1 MVDKIVKL
9 ANNLDARGFHKEAAA
24 LDDVLR
30 SLIEGGSKMLKN
42 LDLEKAVEVIENP
55 SKLKEMGKEFLES
68 SLCKYLE
75 EDKNRADISKNIVEK
90 LHAIID
96 DFSDC
101 DDQKFINTDEIKKF
115 VKEFITEEKISAA
128 IDCFCSE
135 EPVKSEP
142 PEDFVEEENSDIC
155 NIKIDFCQIYWKY
168 LDSSVRENLKTYL
181 NDYIDN
187 QISMDLNLIEDED
200 VDRMIS
206 CVIREVG
213 VC

>member
-9 ANNLDARGFHKEAAA
+9 ANTLDVRGFRKEAAA
-24 LDDVLR
+24 LDDILKSLVESGTDVLKD
-30 SLIEGGSKMLKN
+30 LDIEKT
-42 LDLEKAVEVIENP
+42 VEIIEDP
-55 SKLKEMGKEFLES
+55 SKLREMGKEFLES
-68 SLCKYLE
+68 SLCKYF
-75 EDKNRADISKNIVEK
+75 EDESNKSEVSSEVVDH
-90 LHAIID
+90 LHGIID

-115 VKEFITEEKISAA
+115 VKEYITEDKISSA

-135 EPVKSEP
+135 EVVEDQKPQDFSEN
-142 PEDFVEEENSDIC
+142 EVEDIC

-168 LDSSVRENLKTYL
+168 LDPSVRQSLKTFL

-187 QISMDLNLIEDED
+187 KISMDLNLIDD
-200 VDRMIS
+200 SDIDRMIS